1 MLIQLI
7 SDKMAQLEVQRQPL
21 DHRELHA
28 LCLRQ
33 EKIVM
38 SEIVNMQ
45 HLDIYQ

>member
-1 MLIQLI
+1 LILTELIISNMLIQLI
-7 SDKMAQLEVQRQPL
+7 SHKMAQLEVQHQPL

-38 SEIVNMQ
+38 S
-45 HLDIYQ
+45 

>member
-7 SDKMAQLEVQRQPL
+7 SSRMAQLEVEREL
-21 DHRELHA
+21 FNHRDLHA

-38 SEIVNMQ
+38 SEIVNLQ
-45 HLDIYQ
+45 RLDIYQ

>member
-7 SDKMAQLEVQRQPL
+7 SSKMAQLEL
-21 DHRELHA
+21 EKELFHHRDLHA

-38 SEIVNMQ
+38 S
-45 HLDIYQ
+45 